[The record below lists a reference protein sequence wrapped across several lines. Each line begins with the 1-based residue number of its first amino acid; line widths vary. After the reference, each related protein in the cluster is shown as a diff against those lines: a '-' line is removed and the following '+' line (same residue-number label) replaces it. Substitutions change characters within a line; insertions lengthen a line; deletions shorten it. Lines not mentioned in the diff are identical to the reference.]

1 MLHNKNISGRLAA
14 NYRVSRHVLFM
25 SKNELLFF
33 ENFLDLNQTITK
45 KLFENIYY
53 PWEVL
58 PKIKNYV
65 LEIGPTLNKN
75 EFDEISENVWIS
87 KEAIVADSA
96 HIAGPTVIQKG
107 TEVKHCAFIRGGVI
121 VGENCVVGNSTEIKN
136 SVLFNGVQ
144 VPHFN
149 YVGDSILGY
158 KAHMGAGSI
167 TSNVKSDK
175 STVTVKTDNEK
186 IDTSLKKFGAIL
198 GDHVEIGCNAVL
210 NPGSVL
216 GRNVS
221 VYPTSMVRGFIPE
234 NTIFKNN
241 GEKIKKI

>member
-1 MLHNKNISGRLAA
+1 MLQNKNISGRLAA
-14 NYRVSRHVLFM
+14 NFIVSRRILFM

-33 ENFLDLNQTITK
+33 ENFFDLNQTIAK

-58 PKIKNYV
+58 PKIKNFI
-65 LEIGPTLNKN
+65 LETGPTLSK
-75 EFDEISENVWIS
+75 DEYEEIKENVWVS
-87 KEAIVADSA
+87 KDAKIADSA
-96 HIAGPTVIQKG
+96 YIDGPTIIGKG
-107 TEVKHCAFIRGGVI
+107 TEIRHCAFIRGGVI

-136 SVLFNGVQ
+136 SILFNGVQ

-149 YVGDSILGY
+149 YVGDSVLGY

-175 STVTVKTDNEK
+175 SVVTVKIGSEK
-186 IDTSLKKFGAIL
+186 MDTGLKKFGAIL

-234 NTIFKNN
+234 NTL
-241 GEKIKKI
+241 